1 MAAVSSRSAPL
12 ELACCMRA
20 TGGRGL
26 IAAELCYYPIVGG
39 ARVMVVAT
47 KAGEPGPS

>member
-26 IAAELCYYPIVGG
+26 TAAELCYPIVGG